1 VKEGLERERGRER
14 ERERERDSLIEKERE
29 KCLNN
34 IEEIES
40 IRQRVKAREKE

>member
-1 VKEGLERERGRER
+1 VSKCEGGRGER
-14 ERERERDSLIEKERE
+14 ERECLIEKERE

-34 IEEIES
+34 IEESES